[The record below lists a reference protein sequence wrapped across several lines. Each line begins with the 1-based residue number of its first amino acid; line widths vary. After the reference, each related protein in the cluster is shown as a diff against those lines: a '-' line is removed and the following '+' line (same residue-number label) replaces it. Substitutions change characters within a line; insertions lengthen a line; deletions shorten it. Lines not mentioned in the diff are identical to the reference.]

1 MIAFLKRF
9 GVALI
14 FLTLVIIL
22 MIGGTL
28 GVKSFG
34 DKMFE
39 DVDVK
44 MKPRGERLNK

>member
-14 FLTLVIIL
+14 FLFFVIIL
-22 MIGGTL
+22 MVAGTF

-39 DVDVK
+39 NVDVK
-44 MKPRGERLNK
+44 MKPRGEKLIK